1 MRSLFTGLFDD
12 AALFPPGDAPM
23 AAAVPAHRELRTRLG
38 DLVGPFVVPAARL
51 GELAEH
57 LGVGEPIDVSLIA
70 AAGDLPAAAARVTR
84 SPGLVLAAVEIPVA
98 TDATAAREA
107 IRVLDDV
114 LPADV
119 PAAVE
124 LPRSPARDGV
134 LDVLAGTPHRAK
146 LRTGG
151 VRAALFPPPEE
162 LAATLAAVEVPVTTA
177 AAAAREAVR
186 VLDDVL
192 PAVVPAAVE
201 LPRTEA
207 RDEVLDVLAGTRHRA
222 KLRTGGLRAD
232 LFPAAE
238 ELAATLAACIARG
251 VALKCTAGLHSAV
264 RHTDPATGFAHH
276 GFLNVLVA
284 VSALTAGAPAST
296 TLEHL
301 RDTDAGHVVAAL
313 RTWTPERAARAR
325 AAFTS
330 FGTCSVLEP
339 VDDLVR
345 LRLLPSPE
353 RISA

>member
-23 AAAVPAHRELRTRLG
+23 AAAVPAHRELRARLG

-51 GELAEH
+51 GELEEH
-57 LGVGEPIDVSLIA
+57 LGDGEPFGISLIA

-98 TDATAAREA
+98 TD
-107 IRVLDDV
+107 
-114 LPADV
+114 
-119 PAAVE
+119 
-124 LPRSPARDGV
+124 
-134 LDVLAGTPHRAK
+134 
-146 LRTGG
+146 
-151 VRAALFPPPEE
+151 
-162 LAATLAAVEVPVTTA
+162 

-238 ELAATLAACIARG
+238 ELAATLAACVARG

-276 GFLNVLVA
+276 GFLNLLAACDALAAGEPAAAAERWLRQDDPGALVGGWSPDRIARTRA
-284 VSALTAGAPAST
+284 V
-296 TLEHL
+296 
-301 RDTDAGHVVAAL
+301 
-313 RTWTPERAARAR
+313 
-325 AAFTS
+325 FTS

-345 LRLLPSPE
+345 LSLLPTLE
-353 RISA
+353 RTPA

>member
-1 MRSLFTGLFDD
+1 VTELARSPEQSTRSLFTGLFDD

-23 AAAVPAHRELRTRLG
+23 AAAVPAHRELRARLG

-51 GELAEH
+51 DELVAH
-57 LGVGEPIDVSLIA
+57 LGDTSGDDAAPVDVSLIA

-84 SPGLVLAAVEIPVA
+84 SPGLVLAGVEVPVA
-98 TDATAAREA
+98 TDAAAAREA
-107 IRVLDDV
+107 VGVLDDV

-124 LPRSPARDGV
+124 LPR
-134 LDVLAGTPHRAK
+134 TP
-146 LRTGG
+146 
-151 VRAALFPPPEE
+151 
-162 LAATLAAVEVPVTTA
+162 
-177 AAAAREAVR
+177 
-186 VLDDVL
+186 
-192 PAVVPAAVE
+192 
-201 LPRTEA
+201 A

-222 KLRTGGLRAD
+222 KLRTGGLRAA
-232 LFPAAE
+232 LFPSPE
-238 ELAATLAACIARG
+238 ELAATLAACVARE
-251 VALKCTAGLHSAV
+251 VALKCTAGLHAAV

-276 GFLNVLVA
+276 GFLNVLLA

-296 TLEHL
+296 AVEHL

-313 RTWTPERAARAR
+313 RGWTPERAARAR

-345 LRLLPSPE
+345 SGLLPSPE
-353 RISA
+353 RIPA

>member
-23 AAAVPAHRELRTRLG
+23 AAAVPAHRELRARLG

-51 GELAEH
+51 GELVAH
-57 LGVGEPIDVSLIA
+57 LGDGEPVDVSLIA
-70 AAGDLPAAAARVTR
+70 AAADLPAAAARVTR

-98 TDATAAREA
+98 TDAAAAREA

-162 LAATLAAVEVPVTTA
+162 LAATLAGCV
-177 AAAAREAVR
+177 
-186 VLDDVL
+186 
-192 PAVVPAAVE
+192 
-201 LPRTEA
+201 
-207 RDEVLDVLAGTRHRA
+207 
-222 KLRTGGLRAD
+222 
-232 LFPAAE
+232 
-238 ELAATLAACIARG
+238 ARG

-284 VSALTAGAPAST
+284 VSALTAGAPAGT
-296 TLEHL
+296 ALEHL

-325 AAFTS
+325 ATFTS